1 VGGKQRRREAGA
13 AAATPAVSAL
23 SRRGARFTIGLIWT
37 VVMIVIVAGLISAG
51 LILGGELYLRLHHF
65 GGADQSW
72 LAPVLGLVGALLG
85 VSICHLARG
94 WVQRLRLS
102 RLQRTGVA
110 ASGHVLARLDEYISN
125 TRGPG
130 MTRYRV
136 SVVWTDE
143 SGPQIGERRYR
154 FWGRGNRAFEALTE
168 RGQEVQVRYP
178 AGRPQRFIIEI
189 PYAPTMADQFI

>member
-1 VGGKQRRREAGA
+1 MGRKQRRREAA
-13 AAATPAVSAL
+13 VPPAVSAL
-23 SRRGARFTIGLIWT
+23 NRSGARFGIGLIWT
-37 VVMIVIVAGLISAG
+37 AVMVVIVAGLISAG

-94 WVQRLRLS
+94 WVQRLRLA
-102 RLQRTGVA
+102 RLQRGGVTATGQ
-110 ASGHVLARLDEYISN
+110 VLARLDEYVAN

-154 FWGRGNRAFEALTE
+154 FWGDGDRAFEELTE
-168 RGQEVQVRYP
+168 RGAEVQVRYP
-178 AGRPQRFIIEI
+178 HGRPGRFVIDI